1 MLAPTFEAVSG
12 LDIGS
17 LFAQRLAA
25 DPSIVMAYGRMDVA
39 LDRFFDRALLI
50 TDRGGAG

>member
-39 LDRFFDRALLI
+39 LDSCIAHHLS
-50 TDRGGAG
+50 GGAG